1 MIIKKIFFSFFI
13 LNINFFVLSQNST
26 LSPYSHFGFGKD
38 LSVKTFENRQMGG
51 VSVYADST
59 SFSFNN
65 PSSLGKLDFIQY
77 NTENFY
83 FMARTSLV
91 KDERLIDRF
100 DVVFG
105 EYFKGVETLKL
116 EDVLEHLSV
125 PKEWLQKMLDK
136 HFTKDEIE
144 EIKSL
149 GGFDELMKTL
159 EQRLKEQK
167 KRHQGGN
174 KWIGTAGKSP
184 FGAYGYNPEG
194 IRIGQ
199 HERGQGKAVK
209 VWDKRVF
216 RDFDDTRELD
226 TRGMQVALKRLRQ
239 WARTGIDEELDIDNT
254 ISHTAKNGY
263 LDIKTRKERENAI
276 KILLFLDVG
285 GSMDDYI
292 KQVENL
298 FSAAKNVFKNLNF
311 FYFHNCLY
319 EGVWKSNVRRW
330 KEQFSTTEIFR
341 TYGKEYKCI
350 FVGDASMSP
359 YEILVEGGG
368 NEHFNQETGQVWLER
383 AIAQWPSNVWIN
395 PTKKEHWNYSQS
407 THIIKEIFSNRMVPL
422 SIKGIEE
429 ATKILS
435 KTN

>member
-1 MIIKKIFFSFFI
+1 MFLDFFFRLKDARIPVTLGEFF
-13 LNINFFVLSQNST
+13 
-26 LSPYSHFGFGKD
+26 
-38 LSVKTFENRQMGG
+38 TFL
-51 VSVYADST
+51 DT
-59 SFSFNN
+59 I
-65 PSSLGKLDFIQY
+65 KLDFIQY
-77 NTENFY
+77 NIENFY
-83 FMARTSLV
+83 YMARASLV

-100 DVVFG
+100 DLVFG
-105 EYFKGVETLKL
+105 EYFKGIETLKL
-116 EDVLEHLSV
+116 EDVFEHLKV

-136 HFTKDEIE
+136 HFTKEEIE

-167 KRHQGGN
+167 KHHQGGN

-199 HERGQGKAVK
+199 HTRRQGKAVK

-239 WARTGIDEELDIDNT
+239 WARTSIDEELDIDNT
-254 ISHTAKNGY
+254 IRHTAKNGY
-263 LDIKTRKERENAI
+263 LDIKTKKERENAI

-319 EGVWKSNVRRW
+319 EGVWKNNVRRW

-395 PTKKEHWNYSQS
+395 PTKKEYWNYSQS
-407 THIIKEIFSNRMVPL
+407 TQIIKEIFSNRMVPL